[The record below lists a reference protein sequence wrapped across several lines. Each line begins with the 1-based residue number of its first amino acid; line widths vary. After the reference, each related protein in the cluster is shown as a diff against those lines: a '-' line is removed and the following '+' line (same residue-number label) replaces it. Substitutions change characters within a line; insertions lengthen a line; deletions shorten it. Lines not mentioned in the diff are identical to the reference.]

1 MTRSHV
7 IVASDSCGPIR
18 QFLSSDFYFRQW
30 VGTRGCGVV
39 GWNVTRAIAAARD
52 GIDFALYKDLA
63 SCNGV
68 AVAPLDTNPAASL
81 P

>member
-1 MTRSHV
+1 VNRNNGSYPNPAAYFNHLPFGSHHSGG
-7 IVASDSCGPIR
+7 ANFALGDGR
-18 QFLSSDFYFRQW
+18 
-30 VGTRGCGVV
+30 
-39 GWNVTRAIAAARD
+39 VTFIDD